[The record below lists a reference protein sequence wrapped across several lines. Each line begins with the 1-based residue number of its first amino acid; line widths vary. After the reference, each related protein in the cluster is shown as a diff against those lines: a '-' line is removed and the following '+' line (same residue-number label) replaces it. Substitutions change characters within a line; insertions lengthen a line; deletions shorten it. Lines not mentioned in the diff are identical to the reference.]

1 MCRSQSE
8 FETMECEG
16 AAEAALDFPR
26 GPSMVPEAPQAKML
40 AHRAAHVMSPYHPST
55 RNLVCFACA

>member
-16 AAEAALDFPR
+16 AAEAALDFLR
-26 GPSMVPEAPQAKML
+26 GPFMVPEALQAKIL
-40 AHRAAHVMSPYHPST
+40 AHRAAHVMSPYLPSM
-55 RNLVCFACA
+55 RNSVGFACA